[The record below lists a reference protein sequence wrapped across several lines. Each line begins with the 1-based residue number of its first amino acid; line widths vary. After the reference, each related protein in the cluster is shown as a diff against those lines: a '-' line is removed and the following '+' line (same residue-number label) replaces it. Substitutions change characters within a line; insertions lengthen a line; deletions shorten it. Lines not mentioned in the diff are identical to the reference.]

1 MNITEIIETR
11 RSFKHHDARQDNH
24 SMKSLIHIL
33 QNTDSLV
40 GPLVARLF
48 LAIAIFPHGAQKVL
62 GWFGGYGLSGTLK
75 FFNETFHISTP
86 LALLAFAAEFL
97 APLAL
102 LAGFGSR
109 LAALSIAVTMVVA
122 MQFHL
127 ANGFFMNWF
136 GNQKGEGIEYH
147 ILMIGLALVVIIQGG
162 GRYSADRSLTNSRS

>member
-1 MNITEIIETR
+1 
-11 RSFKHHDARQDNH
+11 
-24 SMKSLIHIL
+24 MKSLIYKL
-33 QNTDSLV
+33 LKTDSTF

-48 LAIAIFPHGAQKVL
+48 LAVVIFPHGAQKVL

-109 LAALSIAVTMVVA
+109 LAAMSIAVTMVVA
-122 MQFHL
+122 MKFHL

-147 ILMIGLALVVIIQGG
+147 LLMIGLALVVIIQGG
-162 GRYSADRSLTNSRS
+162 GRYSADRSLNNFCEPHPFK